1 MLCKP
6 LTSCELRESGCLV
19 PLASNRITINPLHP
33 FKITATTTNYEN
45 IIVIKENVPM
55 NWAEQETYAI

>member
-19 PLASNRITINPLHP
+19 PLASNQVTINPLHP
-33 FKITATTTNYEN
+33 FEITATTINYQNVIVKEN
-45 IIVIKENVPM
+45 IPM
-55 NWAEQETYAI
+55 NWADAESYAI